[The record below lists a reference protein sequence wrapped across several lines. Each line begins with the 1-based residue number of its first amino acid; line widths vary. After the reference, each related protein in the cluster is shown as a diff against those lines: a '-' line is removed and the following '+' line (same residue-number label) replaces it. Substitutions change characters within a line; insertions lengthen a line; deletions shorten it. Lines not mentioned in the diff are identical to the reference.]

1 MEDKKQIPFLS
12 SEEEQEL
19 RMLHRTMKD
28 KRKAYRINAIILLN
42 RGYTKSEV
50 ERLLLIDRKSIIK
63 YEKDYRKGGIEKLLR
78 DDYVL
83 YSGKLSEHEKEAL
96 KNELCST
103 VFTTA
108 KAVCDYVKKKYGK
121 QYTND
126 GMVKLLHALEFL

>member
-1 MEDKKQIPFLS
+1 
-12 SEEEQEL
+12 
-19 RMLHRTMKD
+19 MLHRTMKD

-83 YSGKLSEHEKEAL
+83 YSGKLS
-96 KNELCST
+96 
-103 VFTTA
+103 
-108 KAVCDYVKKKYGK
+108 
-121 QYTND
+121 
-126 GMVKLLHALEFL
+126 

>member
-1 MEDKKQIPFLS
+1 
-12 SEEEQEL
+12 
-19 RMLHRTMKD
+19 MLHRTMKD

-50 ERLLLIDRKSIIK
+50 ERLLLIDRK
-63 YEKDYRKGGIEKLLR
+63 GGIKKLLR

-83 YSGKLSEHEKEAL
+83 YSGKLSEKEKEAL

-108 KAVCDYVKKKYGK
+108 KAVCDYV
-121 QYTND
+121 
-126 GMVKLLHALEFL
+126 